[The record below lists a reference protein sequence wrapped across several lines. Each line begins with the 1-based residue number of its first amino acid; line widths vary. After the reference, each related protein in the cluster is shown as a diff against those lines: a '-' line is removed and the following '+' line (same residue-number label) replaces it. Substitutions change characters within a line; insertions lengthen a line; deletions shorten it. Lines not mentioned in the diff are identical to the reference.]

1 LIADYNSA
9 VPVGPRRS
17 AFMKTDGG
25 VAYGG
30 QQETLGRC
38 AVGRLLLG
46 AENTPS
52 LLPPRI

>member
-1 LIADYNSA
+1 
-9 VPVGPRRS
+9 
-17 AFMKTDGG
+17 MKTDGG